1 MAIVVGVREA
11 RGRFSELLERAKAGE
26 SISVTRRGEEVARI
40 EPPSPKVDRRPGRM
54 KGRIWAA
61 PDWDE
66 TPQDIIDLMEGKD
79 EEW

>member
-1 MAIVVGVREA
+1 MTIVVGVREA

-40 EPPSPKVDRRPGRM
+40 EPPKPRVDRRPGRL
-54 KGRIWAA
+54 KGKIWIA
-61 PDWDE
+61 DDFDE
-66 TPQDIIDLMEGKD
+66 TPQDIIDMMEGKD